1 MAPPADPPAHDHRRM
16 HEERWSRARAL
27 EVLEGPER
35 TREQDP
41 LGLWRRLGLAGG
53 QTVVDVGAGSGF
65 FTFPAAEVVGPTGRV
80 FAADVSPDLI
90 ELIRE
95 RAAER
100 GLPQIT
106 PVLSTPDRLP
116 VPSAVAHVVLLANV
130 LHGIPP
136 STVQEA
142 VRTLRPDGR
151 LVNIDWKRAPTPGG
165 PPVEHRL
172 TAAEATRALEG
183 HGLRR
188 IESGTLGPSHYLL
201 VFRRGS
207 TRPGAGGPRV

>member
-1 MAPPADPPAHDHRRM
+1 MAPTAGSPAHDHRRM
-16 HEERWSRARAL
+16 HEQRWSRARAL

-41 LGLWRRLGLAGG
+41 RRLWRQVGLARG

-65 FTFPAAEVVGPTGRV
+65 FTFPAAEAVGPTGRV
-80 FAADVSPDLI
+80 FAADVSPDLV

-100 GLPQIT
+100 GLAQVT

-116 VPSAVAHVVLLANV
+116 VASGVAHVVLLANV

-136 STVQEA
+136 STVREA

-172 TAAEATRALEG
+172 TEAEATRALEG

-188 IESGTLGPSHYLL
+188 IASDSLGPSHYLL
-201 VFRRGS
+201 VFERGS
-207 TRPGAGGPRV
+207 TRRSAAGPRP